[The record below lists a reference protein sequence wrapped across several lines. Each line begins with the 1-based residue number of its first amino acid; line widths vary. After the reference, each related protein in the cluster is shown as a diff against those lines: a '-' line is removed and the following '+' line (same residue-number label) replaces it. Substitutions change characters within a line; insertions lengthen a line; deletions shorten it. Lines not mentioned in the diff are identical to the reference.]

1 VVVEYVELHLRE
13 HPEQSLGIACFSVA
27 QRDAIEDALYAA
39 GLTSA
44 AEAFSPNGERLF
56 VKNLE
61 TVQGDERD
69 VVFISI
75 GYGRDPQ
82 GRISVNFGPVSADG
96 GERRLNVLIS
106 RARQRCVV
114 FSSISAGDIRADAA
128 PRGTRM
134 LREFLHFAETGII
147 AAGDVTGQEPDSP
160 FEEAVARVIR
170 SNGYDV
176 VPQVGVSGFRIDL
189 GVIDPTQPGRF
200 VIGVEC
206 DGATYHSARSARDR
220 DRLRHQV
227 LVQLGWRLHRIWST
241 DWFRNPQREI
251 ARLLVAIENACVSTT
266 PLPEHPPV
274 GSPIAKAPD
283 ELPLEPPQVAVCE
296 LPGYEECQPVVPKQR
311 ELLQLNQF
319 EMAAIAAFVVK
330 AEAPIHA
337 EEVARRIR
345 EAFGLE
351 RTGNRILNKINQALR
366 TAESRGEVISE
377 EGFWSGREC
386 THLLPRHRRH
396 AALPL
401 RRADRIAP
409 HEYRLAILKIVEA
422 AVGIDRKDL
431 IVETARMIGFDRTGT
446 DLQAA
451 IDRQITVLLNTQ
463 RILSENGH
471 IRLVLDSNPAEGRF
485 APLGQSA
492 GLP

>member
-1 VVVEYVELHLRE
+1 
-13 HPEQSLGIACFSVA
+13 
-27 QRDAIEDALYAA
+27 
-39 GLTSA
+39 
-44 AEAFSPNGERLF
+44 
-56 VKNLE
+56 
-61 TVQGDERD
+61 
-69 VVFISI
+69 
-75 GYGRDPQ
+75 
-82 GRISVNFGPVSADG
+82 
-96 GERRLNVLIS
+96 
-106 RARQRCVV
+106 
-114 FSSISAGDIRADAA
+114 
-128 PRGTRM
+128 
-134 LREFLHFAETGII
+134 
-147 AAGDVTGQEPDSP
+147 
-160 FEEAVARVIR
+160 
-170 SNGYDV
+170 
-176 VPQVGVSGFRIDL
+176 
-189 GVIDPTQPGRF
+189 
-200 VIGVEC
+200 
-206 DGATYHSARSARDR
+206 
-220 DRLRHQV
+220 
-227 LVQLGWRLHRIWST
+227 
-241 DWFRNPQREI
+241 
-251 ARLLVAIENACVSTT
+251 
-266 PLPEHPPV
+266 
-274 GSPIAKAPD
+274 
-283 ELPLEPPQVAVCE
+283 
-296 LPGYEECQPVVPKQR
+296 VPKQR